1 MLQPGEGLVDF
12 KAVLQTLRNVAG
24 FEGPVCL
31 EKVPGRTEG
40 EVAANMGAA
49 RQWMEE
55 LLLLS
60 SASSSPLSGGNT
72 TAAAL

>member
-60 SASSSPLSGGNT
+60 SAPSPLSGGNT